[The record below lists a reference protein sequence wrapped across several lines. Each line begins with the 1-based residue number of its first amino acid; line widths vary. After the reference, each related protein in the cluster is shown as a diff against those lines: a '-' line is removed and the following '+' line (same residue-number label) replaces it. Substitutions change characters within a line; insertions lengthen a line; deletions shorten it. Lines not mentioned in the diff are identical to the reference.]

1 MHEHPPIPQ
10 IKQEIRNKSSFPL
23 LSQIV
28 SDNNISLVHYFKF
41 EWEKFVLQGQEMAK
55 TFEP

>member
-10 IKQEIRNKSSFPL
+10 SKQEIRNKSSFPL

-28 SDNNISLVHYFKF
+28 SDNNISLVHCFKF
-41 EWEKFVLQGQEMAK
+41 ELERFVLQGQETAK
-55 TFEP
+55 TLEP